1 MCTRQ
6 NRLWIAL
13 LTLSQRI
20 TPLPPSACVPP
31 VVHQVVIGEVS
42 DVGEINVDCGR
53 RINMV
58 ADSRLEL
65 QDGDAVSIYAGGVR
79 CVAFGS
85 PGRPRRGTSG
95 LTNIT

>member
-6 NRLWIAL
+6 EPTRIAL
-13 LTLSQRI
+13 LILSQHI
-20 TPLPPSACVPP
+20 PPLPPSACVPP

-53 RINMV
+53 WINMV
-58 ADSRLEL
+58 VDSRLEL

-79 CVAFGS
+79 CAAFGS
-85 PGRPRRGTSG
+85 P
-95 LTNIT
+95 